1 MTGDPAAE
9 RPEELDESNT
19 PDPRSD
25 PAGALDAL
33 EERVLG
39 ALPDPA
45 RDHENDEDETGDDED
60 GPRAD
65 EPPS

>member
-1 MTGDPAAE
+1 MTGDPADE
-9 RPEELDESNT
+9 RPEQAEESET

-39 ALPDPA
+39 ELPDPA
-45 RDHENDEDETGDDED
+45 RERQDDED
-60 GPRAD
+60 DADEDGLRAD

>member
-1 MTGDPAAE
+1 MIGDPADE
-9 RPEELDESNT
+9 RPEKAEESET

-39 ALPDPA
+39 ALPDPT
-45 RDHENDEDETGDDED
+45 RDGEDDEDDAEED

>member
-1 MTGDPAAE
+1 MTGDPADERLEQAE
-9 RPEELDESNT
+9 EAEESET

-39 ALPDPA
+39 ELPHPA
-45 RDHENDEDETGDDED
+45 RDREDDED
-60 GPRAD
+60 DDGLRAD